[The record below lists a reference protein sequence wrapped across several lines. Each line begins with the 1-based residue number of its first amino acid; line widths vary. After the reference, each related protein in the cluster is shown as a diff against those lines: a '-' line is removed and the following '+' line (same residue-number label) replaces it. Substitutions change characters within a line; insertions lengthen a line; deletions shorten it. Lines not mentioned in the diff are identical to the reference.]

1 MPDWLTHV
9 LFAWALWN
17 FLSLKFNVKYKGVFL
32 AGSLLPD
39 IKTINM
45 LYPLDL
51 GYILTIFHTPL
62 GALILPGILSQSIF
76 TGRIKQAQIFI
87 LLGASSLF
95 HLLFDLMISSMEGRV
110 MLLFPFSFKS
120 YSFNIF
126 MQEDFTLLY
135 IAFTTLV
142 ISFIAQISR
151 SVPKYDTR

>member
-62 GALILPGILSQSIF
+62 GALIISGILSHSIF
-76 TGRIKQAQIFI
+76 TDRIKQTQIFI
-87 LLGASSLF
+87 ILGASSLF
-95 HLLFDLMISSMEGRV
+95 HLLLDLMISSMEGRV
-110 MLLFPFSFKS
+110 C
-120 YSFNIF
+120 
-126 MQEDFTLLY
+126 LLY
-135 IAFTTLV
+135 T
-142 ISFIAQISR
+142 S
-151 SVPKYDTR
+151 P